1 MIKINGVELPTPTD
15 FTAGVMD
22 ISDAERNTAGIIH
35 IKRIATKRK
44 LELGWPFMS
53 DTDLKKV
60 LDLVSS
66 TFFTV
71 EYPDPQT
78 GNRRT
83 GVFYVG
89 DRTMGA
95 LDYKNGRVRWKDIK
109 FNLIER

>member
-1 MIKINGVELPTPTD
+1 MIKFDGVVIPTPTE
-15 FTAGVMD
+15 FSPGLMD
-22 ISDAERNTAGIIH
+22 ISAAERNTAGTML

-44 LELGWPFMS
+44 LQLNWSFM
-53 DTDLKKV
+53 DDLDLKKV
-60 LDLVSS
+60 LNLVSS
-66 TFFTV
+66 PFFTV